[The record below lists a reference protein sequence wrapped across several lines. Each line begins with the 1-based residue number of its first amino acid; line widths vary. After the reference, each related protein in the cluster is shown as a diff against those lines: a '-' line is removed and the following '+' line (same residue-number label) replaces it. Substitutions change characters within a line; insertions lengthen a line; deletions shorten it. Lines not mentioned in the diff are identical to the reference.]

1 MALTPAIELAARNT
15 HHLPNESSAYRE
27 ARNALLAEEIEL
39 RRHLERV
46 AAMRRALPDGGVI
59 PEDYEVTGEHG
70 PVRFSDL
77 FGDKD
82 TLVVYS
88 MMFGP
93 ERARPCPM
101 CTAVMTSWDGAARNV
116 REVVALA
123 VFARSP
129 LERLLNFREERGW
142 RNLQLY
148 SDGTGDY
155 TRAYVDAEDGDV
167 PALNVFVRRDGVI
180 RHFWAGE
187 FTGEMADPG
196 QDPRSAPELD
206 PLWTILDLT
215 PGGRGA
221 GWYPR
226 LEYEPVALVQLM

>member
-1 MALTPAIELAARNT
+1 
-15 HHLPNESSAYRE
+15 
-27 ARNALLAEEIEL
+27 L

-46 AAMRRALPDGGVI
+46 AELRRALPDGGVI
-59 PEDYEVTGEHG
+59 PEDYEVTGEYG
-70 PVRFSDL
+70 PVRFSEL
-77 FGDKD
+77 FGEKD

-93 ERARPCPM
+93 QRARPCPM
-101 CTAVMTSWDGAARNV
+101 CTAVMTSWDGAVRNARE
-116 REVVALA
+116 RVALA

-129 LERLLNFREERGW
+129 IERLLAFKEERGW

-155 TRAYVDAEDGDV
+155 TGAYVDAEDGDV
-167 PALNVFVRRDGVI
+167 PALNVFARRDGVI

-187 FTGEMADPG
+187 FSGEMADPG

-221 GWYPR
+221 DWYPK
-226 LEYEPVALVQLM
+226 LEYGSTPLVHLV